1 MFIEDSNEFVVLVNF
16 EDHIQIIMLPE
27 SGRYNNLRR
36 SIQRMDKLTKTFD
49 KMGFATDSYL
59 GFLTVSPANLGTG
72 MSFTGTV
79 VLEGKKRRA
88 DEVETI
94 EQLLNERLATGK
106 GMTVKLEGER
116 SESDQIEGLTSSL
129 RITFSTGQTLAPN
142 YNESI

>member
-1 MFIEDSNEFVVLVNF
+1 
-16 EDHIQIIMLPE
+16 
-27 SGRYNNLRR
+27 
-36 SIQRMDKLTKTFD
+36 MDKLTKTFD

-142 YNESI
+142 YNESIQLEDFLWAIQTVGEFEQSTGDLSKTLEADEENKEKDKDI